1 MPKVELIL
9 RDIRD
14 ERAET
19 TGLARPEKMVVD
31 TEGNF
36 TIGNKVIK
44 FDLRVFKGVVVEI
57 LDVRSLFNGY
67 FRTQWGQLPP

>member
-44 FDLRVFKGVVVEI
+44 FDLRVFKGFHRVPVA
-57 LDVRSLFNGY
+57 
-67 FRTQWGQLPP
+67 QLVSVLTNETLTI